1 MKSANVSLIAT
12 LLLGSGAG
20 SVLGQSAPPSAAANP
35 PVEQTAAGTPKSSP
49 SSTLKDAAQSAV
61 LNNPEVQ
68 ARWHAFKAAGNAQD
82 VARGG
87 YFPRVDLA
95 AAAGRERLKYANSQE
110 TSMNTHGA
118 TLTLT
123 QMLFD
128 GFATREEVKRL
139 GEAELA
145 RYYELLDASESTA
158 QEAARAYF
166 DVQRYRHL
174 VALAQENYAQHKQ
187 LFDQIQAKANAGVGR
202 RVDMEQAGGRLA
214 LAESNLITETSN
226 LHDVTARYQRIVGE
240 IPPPQLAAAD
250 LTKTPVPA
258 NRNEAASAALK
269 QSPAI
274 KATVANVRAAQ
285 AEARG
290 QKSTFMPRI
299 DLRASENWQHNYLG
313 NSGGY
318 RDQVIEVALNYNL
331 FKGGSDRARSR
342 ELAELLNQTKDLRD
356 KACRDVRQTLA
367 IAYNDTQRLAEQ
379 LRFLDQHQLAQEK
392 VRDAYRKQFD
402 IGQRTLLDL
411 LDTENE
417 LFQARRAY
425 ANAENDL
432 NVAYGRTHAAIG
444 DLLPTLGLKRLEAEA
459 EEDPNADPAAADV
472 SAVCPPDTPT
482 PVAVDREAILSEAAK
497 ATGMSRTAAPRREQP
512 SPGTKKAP

>member
-1 MKSANVSLIAT
+1 MKSTNLSIVAA
-12 LLLGSGAG
+12 LLVGSAAG
-20 SVLGQSAPPSAAANP
+20 SVLGQETP
-35 PVEQTAAGTPKSSP
+35 PVAEAKPPAEQSTAGMPKTST
-49 SSTLKDAAQSAV
+49 SSTLKNAAQTAV

-68 ARWHAFKAAGNAQD
+68 ARWHAFKAAGDEQD

-87 YFPRVDLA
+87 YFPRLDLS
-95 AAAGRERLKYANSQE
+95 AAAGRERLKYANSGE
-110 TSMNTHGA
+110 TDLNTHGA
-118 TLTLT
+118 TLTLN

-139 GEAELA
+139 GEARLA
-145 RYYELLDASESTA
+145 RYYELLDASENTA
-158 QEAARAYF
+158 QETARAYF
-166 DVQRYRHL
+166 DVQRYRRL

-187 LFDQIQAKANAGVGR
+187 LFDQIQAKAQAGVGR
-202 RVDMEQAGGRLA
+202 RVDMEQAGGRVA

-226 LHDVTARYQRIVGE
+226 LHDVTARYQRLVGE
-240 IPPPQLAAAD
+240 IPPPQLAPAD
-250 LTKTPVPA
+250 LTKTAIPA
-258 NRNEAASAALK
+258 GRNEAAGAALK

-274 KATVANVRAAQ
+274 KAAVSSVRAAQ

-290 QKSTFMPRI
+290 QRSAFMPRV

-313 NSGGY
+313 TPGGY
-318 RDQVIEVALNYNL
+318 RDQVVEVALNYNL
-331 FKGGSDRARSR
+331 FKGGSDRARSSQ
-342 ELAELLNQTKDLRD
+342 LAERLNQAKDLRD

-367 IAYNDTQRLAEQ
+367 IAYNDTKRLAEQ
-379 LRFLDQHQLAQEK
+379 LRFLDQHQLAMEK

-444 DLLPTLGLKRLEAEA
+444 DLLPTLGLTRLEAEA
-459 EEDPNADPAAADV
+459 EEDSNADPAAADV
-472 SAVCPPDTPT
+472 SAVCPPETPA
-482 PVAVDREAILSEAAK
+482 PFVADREAILSEAAK
-497 ATGMSRTAAPRREQP
+497 ATGLSRTAPREQP
-512 SPGTKKAP
+512 SPGAKKAR

>member
-1 MKSANVSLIAT
+1 
-12 LLLGSGAG
+12 
-20 SVLGQSAPPSAAANP
+20 
-35 PVEQTAAGTPKSSP
+35 
-49 SSTLKDAAQSAV
+49 
-61 LNNPEVQ
+61 
-68 ARWHAFKAAGNAQD
+68 
-82 VARGG
+82 
-87 YFPRVDLA
+87 
-95 AAAGRERLKYANSQE
+95 
-110 TSMNTHGA
+110 
-118 TLTLT
+118 
-123 QMLFD
+123 
-128 GFATREEVKRL
+128 
-139 GEAELA
+139 
-145 RYYELLDASESTA
+145 
-158 QEAARAYF
+158 
-166 DVQRYRHL
+166 
-174 VALAQENYAQHKQ
+174 
-187 LFDQIQAKANAGVGR
+187 LFDQIQAKAQAGVGR

-240 IPPPQLAAAD
+240 IPPPQLAPAD
-250 LTKTPVPA
+250 LTKTAIPA
-258 NRNEAASAALK
+258 GNNEAASAALK

-274 KATVANVRAAQ
+274 KATVAGVRAAQ

-290 QKSTFMPRI
+290 QQSAFMPRI

-313 NSGGY
+313 TQGGY
-318 RDQVIEVALNYNL
+318 RDQVVEVALNYNL

-342 ELAELLNQTKDLRD
+342 ELAERLNQAKDLRD

-367 IAYNDTQRLAEQ
+367 IAYNDTKRLAEQ

-444 DLLPTLGLKRLEAEA
+444 DLMPTLGLTRLEAEA
-459 EEDPNADPAAADV
+459 EEDPNADPAASDV
-472 SAVCPPDTPT
+472 SAVCPPETPA
-482 PVAVDREAILSEAAK
+482 PFAADREAILSEAVK
-497 ATGMSRTAAPRREQP
+497 ATGSSPAKPQPQREQAP
-512 SPGTKKAP
+512 PGAKKPR